1 MRRVLTLILC
11 LTLLLGLLSGCGSR
25 DDGYVD
31 MQVFDEL
38 EYGRPDLDAA
48 LKNIDAAAD
57 AVQAMEGGKLKQLF
71 KLRGA
76 QNALNTVFEDYYH
89 LETMM
94 TLSRIRSDRDVT
106 DAYYAAETAWCSDAM
121 VTYYAALEELF
132 TFCAASGSKEML
144 ERYCLG
150 EGFLDD
156 YGEDYVISDTLTELR
171 RQENDLVTQYYEKL
185 NSAAVNI
192 GGTDYTFD
200 ELYDAIDA
208 ETLPVPEQQA
218 YEQYYAAVNAELG
231 EIYIQ
236 LVRVRE
242 AMAAELGYDDYR
254 QMAYD
259 ENGYDYDPDEV
270 LAYTDAIREILV
282 PLYLEADDSG
292 LLRDAYY
299 GTDEQEAEDS
309 LEAVTQMAETLGGDF
324 ADAMDFMLEFD
335 LFDVSVSSKKT
346 PDSYEVYLSDWE
358 APYLFTDSS
367 GYAEDTL
374 TIAHE
379 FGHYTDDFLYYGAYH
394 GTDTS
399 ETLSQGMEY
408 LALEYLQD
416 DDLRESLTAW
426 KLADILQLY
435 TQQGSFNAFEEA
447 VYALPDEELTLENV
461 NAIALQT
468 TKDFGAET
476 GYGDLCDAAS
486 WVTITHFFEAPF
498 YILSYMTSDSAAIQ
512 FYEHEL
518 QKAGEGLDLY
528 QQVQNAADDYSFTE
542 LMTQNGLRDP
552 LSKEQV
558 QAIAH
563 LVQTEFLDR

>member
-1 MRRVLTLILC
+1 MRRVLTLFLC

-38 EYGRPDLDAA
+38 EYSRPDLDAA
-48 LKNIDAAAD
+48 LKNIEAASD

-76 QNALNTVFEDYYH
+76 RDALDTVFEDYYH

-106 DAYYAAETAWCSDAM
+106 DDYYAAETAWCSDAM

-132 TFCAASGSKEML
+132 TECAASDASEML
-144 ERYCLG
+144 ERFCLG

-156 YGEDYVISDTLTELR
+156 YDEDYVISETLTDLR
-171 RQENDLVTQYYEKL
+171 RQENDLVNQYYARL
-185 NSAAVNI
+185 NSATVNI
-192 GGTDYTFD
+192 GGTDYTWD
-200 ELYDAIDA
+200 ELYNAVDAGS
-208 ETLPVPEQQA
+208 LNVPEEQA
-218 YEQYYAAVNAELG
+218 YEQYYSAVNAELG
-231 EIYIQ
+231 ALYIQ

-270 LAYTDAIREILV
+270 AVYTDAIQAILV
-282 PLYLEADDSG
+282 PLAKEAWENG
-292 LLRDAYY
+292 QLRDAYY
-299 GTDEQEAEDS
+299 GTDEQDAEDS

-324 ADAMDFMLEFD
+324 ADAMDFMLEYD

-358 APYLFTDSS
+358 APYLFTDST

-399 ETLSQGMEY
+399 EALSQGMEY

-435 TQQGSFNAFEEA
+435 TQQGSFNAFEEQ
-447 VYALPDEELTLENV
+447 VYALADEELTLENV

-468 TKDFGAET
+468 TKDFGVES
-476 GYGDLCDAAS
+476 GYGDICDAAS

-518 QKAGEGLDLY
+518 AKAGEGLELY
-528 QQVQNAADDYSFTE
+528 KQIQNATDDYSFTE
-542 LMTQNGLRDP
+542 LMTHHGLRDP
-552 LSKEQV
+552 LSREQV
-558 QAIAH
+558 QAIAE
-563 LVQTEFLDR
+563 LVRTELLNR

>member
-1 MRRVLTLILC
+1 MKRILTLLLC
-11 LTLLLGLLSGCGSR
+11 LTLLLGLLSGCGDR

-38 EYGRPDLDAA
+38 EYSRPDLDLA
-48 LKNIDAAAD
+48 LKNIDAARA

-71 KLRGA
+71 RLRGA
-76 QNALNTVFEDYYH
+76 RDALNTVFEDYYH

-106 DAYYAAETAWCSDAM
+106 DDYYAAETAWCSDAM
-121 VTYYAALEELF
+121 VTYYAELEELF
-132 TFCAASGSKEML
+132 TECAASDASEML
-144 ERYCLG
+144 ERFCLG
-150 EGFLDD
+150 EDFLDD
-156 YGEDYVISDTLTELR
+156 YGDDYVLSETLTDLR
-171 RQENDLVTQYYEKL
+171 RQENDLVTRYYAKL
-185 NSAAVNI
+185 NSAKVNI
-192 GGTDYTFD
+192 GGRDYTFD
-200 ELYDAIDA
+200 ELYDAVDA
-208 ETLPVPEQQA
+208 GTLGVSEEQA
-218 YEQYYAAVNAELG
+218 YEQYYTAVNAELG
-231 EIYIQ
+231 ELYIQ

-242 AMAAELGYDDYR
+242 AIAAELGYDDYR
-254 QMAYD
+254 QLACD

-270 LAYTDAIREILV
+270 AAYTDAIQEILV
-282 PLYLEADDSG
+282 PLAEEGWDSG
-292 LLRDAYY
+292 RLRDAYY
-299 GTDEQEAEDS
+299 GTADQDAEDS

-324 ADAMDFMLEFD
+324 ADAMDFMLEYD
-335 LFDVSVSSKKT
+335 LFDVSVSGKKT
-346 PDSYEVYLSDWE
+346 PDSYEVYLNDWE
-358 APYLFTDSS
+358 APYLFTDST

-379 FGHYTDDFLYYGAYH
+379 FGHYTDDFVYYGAYH

-426 KLADILQLY
+426 KLADVLQLY
-435 TQQGSFNAFEEA
+435 TQQGSFNAFEEQ

-468 TKDFGAET
+468 TKDFGVES
-476 GYGDLCDAAS
+476 GYGDVTDAAS

-512 FYEHEL
+512 FYEQEL

-528 QQVQNAADDYSFTE
+528 RQVLNAADDYSFTE
-542 LMTQNGLRDP
+542 LMTHHGLRDP
-552 LSKEQV
+552 LSREQV
-558 QAIAH
+558 QAIAQ
-563 LVQTEFLDR
+563 LIQTELLNP

>member
-1 MRRVLTLILC
+1 MRRVLTLFLC
-11 LTLLLGLLSGCGSR
+11 LTLLLGLLSGCGNR

-38 EYGRPDLDAA
+38 EYTRPDLDAA
-48 LKNIDAAAD
+48 LKNIEAAAD
-57 AVQAMEGGKLKQLF
+57 AVQAMEGGKLRQLLR
-71 KLRGA
+71 LRGA
-76 QNALNTVFEDYYH
+76 RDALDTVFEDYYH

-106 DAYYAAETAWCSDAM
+106 DDYYAAETAWCSDAM
-121 VTYYAALEELF
+121 VTYYAKLEELF
-132 TFCAASGSKEML
+132 TKCAASDASEML
-144 ERYCLG
+144 ERFCLG

-171 RQENDLVTQYYEKL
+171 RQENDLVTQYYAKL
-185 NSAAVNI
+185 NSATVNI
-192 GGTDYTFD
+192 GGTDYTWD
-200 ELYDAIDA
+200 ELYNAVDAG
-208 ETLPVPEQQA
+208 TLNAPEEQA
-218 YEQYYAAVNAELG
+218 YEQYYSSVNAELG
-231 EIYIQ
+231 TLYLQ

-242 AMAAELGYDDYR
+242 AMAAELGYDDYC
-254 QMAYD
+254 QLAYD
-259 ENGYDYDPDEV
+259 ENGYDYDPEEV
-270 LAYTDAIREILV
+270 ASYTDAIREILV
-282 PLYLEADDSG
+282 PLAEEAWEG
-292 LLRDAYY
+292 GQLKDAYY
-299 GTDEQEAEDS
+299 GTGEQNAEDS
-309 LEAVTQMAETLGGDF
+309 LEAVAQMAETLGGDF
-324 ADAMDFMLEFD
+324 ADAMDFMLEYD

-346 PDSYEVYLSDWE
+346 PDSYEVYLNDWE
-358 APYLFTDSS
+358 APYLFTDSI

-379 FGHYTDDFLYYGAYH
+379 FGHYTDDFIYYGAYH

-416 DDLRESLTAW
+416 EDLRESLTAW

-447 VYALPDEELTLENV
+447 VYALSDEDLTLENV

-468 TKDFGAET
+468 TKDFAVES
-476 GYGDLCDAAS
+476 GYGDVCDATS

-518 QKAGEGLDLY
+518 QKAGEGFDLY

-542 LMTQNGLRDP
+542 LMTGHGLRDP
-552 LSKEQV
+552 LSREQV
-558 QAIAH
+558 QAIAE
-563 LVQTEFLDR
+563 LVRTKLLDR